1 MTDVILEDGKSLK
14 VFNAD
19 YRGYVKIGNVE
30 IPCAVLENGKRVIS
44 QTGLFQCFE
53 RPRKGEVRQKG
64 LPSILG
70 AKNLL
75 PFVTDEVREKC
86 SVIPFLH
93 SNGKIAYGYDAE
105 LIPLICEVYLKAHDE
120 RGVLHSTQNKTASV
134 SQIIIRSLA
143 KLGII
148 ALIDEAT
155 GAQYDREKGALQKIL
170 SAYIAE
176 DFLKW
181 QARFPRKFYQ
191 EVFRLYRLKY
201 DPISLKRPQFLGKFT
216 NKYVYKMMPPG
227 VLDEL
232 RKRNPVTE
240 KGFRGKRHHQL
251 LSEDI
256 GVTHLE
262 RHITKLVTV
271 MELSESPRDFDNK
284 FQKVFHGAYQEL
296 LEFEENKSE
305 SPEMERTK

>member
-1 MTDVILEDGKSLK
+1 
-14 VFNAD
+14 
-19 YRGYVKIGNVE
+19 
-30 IPCAVLENGKRVIS
+30 
-44 QTGLFQCFE
+44 LFQCFE
-53 RPRKGEVRQKG
+53 RPRKGEVRQEG

-86 SVIPFLH
+86 KVIPFLH

-105 LIPLICEVYLKAHDE
+105 LVPLVCEIYLKANDL
-120 RGVLHSTQNKTASV
+120 GSVLHASQDRIAEV
-134 SQIIIRSLA
+134 CKIVVRSLA

-155 GAQYDREKGALQKIL
+155 GAQYDREKDALQKIL
-170 SAYIAE
+170 SAYISE

-191 EVFRLYRLKY
+191 EIFRLYHLKY
-201 DPISLKRPQFLGKFT
+201 DPFSLKRPQFLGSFT

-227 VLDEL
+227 VLEEL

-240 KGFRGKRHHQL
+240 KGVRGHKHHQL
-251 LSEDI
+251 LSPDI

-271 MELSESPRDFDNK
+271 MELSNSLTEFDRN
-284 FQKVFHGAYQEL
+284 FQRVFHGAYQDL
-296 LEFEENKSE
+296 LKLEDAKD
-305 SPEMERTK
+305 

>member
-1 MTDVILEDGKSLK
+1 MTKLILEDGAVLK
-14 VFNAD
+14 VFNAT

-53 RPRKGEVRQKG
+53 RPRKGEVRQEG

-75 PFVTDEVREKC
+75 PFVTDDVREKC
-86 SVIPFLH
+86 VVIPFLH

-105 LIPLICEVYLKAHDE
+105 LIPLVCEVYLKAQDE
-120 RGVLHSTQNKTASV
+120 PDVLHATQIKIAAV

-155 GAQYDREKGALQKIL
+155 GAQYDREKDALQKIL
-170 SAYIAE
+170 SAYISE

-181 QARFPRKFYQ
+181 QSRFPRKYYQ
-191 EVFRLYRLKY
+191 ELFRLYKLKY
-201 DPISLKRPQFLGKFT
+201 DPISLKRPQFIGKFT

-227 VLDEL
+227 ILEEL
-232 RKRNPVTE
+232 QKRNPITE
-240 KGFRGKRHHQL
+240 KGTRSRKHHQL
-251 LSEDI
+251 LTEEI
-256 GVTHLE
+256 GITHLE
-262 RHITKLVTV
+262 RHVTKLVTV

-296 LEFEENKSE
+296 LAFEENKNQ

>member
-1 MTDVILEDGKSLK
+1 MTKILLEDGTKIEVL
-14 VFNAD
+14 NAK
-19 YRGYVKIGNVE
+19 YRGYVKIGQAE

-44 QTGLFQCFE
+44 QTGLFLCFE
-53 RPRKGEVRQKG
+53 RPRKGEVRQEG

-75 PFVTDEVREKC
+75 PFVTDEIREKC
-86 SVIPFLH
+86 AVIPFLH

-105 LIPLICEVYLKAHDE
+105 LIPLICEVYLRAEDA
-120 RGVLHSTQNKTASV
+120 GNVLRPTQNRIAAV
-134 SQIIIRSLA
+134 SQVIIRSLA

-155 GAQYDREKGALQKIL
+155 GAQYDREKDALQKIL
-170 SAYIAE
+170 SAYISE

-191 EVFRLYRLKY
+191 EIFRLYKLKY
-201 DPISLKRPQFLGKFT
+201 DPFSLKRPQFLGKFT

-232 RKRNPVTE
+232 RKRNPVNE
-240 KGFRGKRHHQL
+240 NGARARKHHQL
-251 LSEDI
+251 LSEEI
-256 GVTHLE
+256 GITHLE
-262 RHITKLVTV
+262 RHITKLITV
-271 MELSESPRDFDNK
+271 MELSDSQTDFDNK
-284 FQKVFHGAYQEL
+284 FQKVFHGAYQPL
-296 LEFEENKSE
+296 LNLDEDQNA
-305 SPEMERTK
+305 